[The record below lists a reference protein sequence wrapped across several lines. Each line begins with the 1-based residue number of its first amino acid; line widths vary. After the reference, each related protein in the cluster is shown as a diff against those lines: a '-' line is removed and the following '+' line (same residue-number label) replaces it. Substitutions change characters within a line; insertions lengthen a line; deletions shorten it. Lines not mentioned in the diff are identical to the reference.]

1 MDPDT
6 LKSIAIAQAVA
17 ACINAEGGVGPFA
30 GEAAKAVGNS
40 VRIHSQVCDDI
51 FIFHGDGTVDLMDPE
66 KSYNNIASEFNED
79 EVEDTIGTLE
89 EFIKDNTHIPFET
102 FMSVE
107 HGWFCGN
114 DVEDAC
120 IKFVKAI
127 IANE

>member
-1 MDPDT
+1 MDTST

-51 FIFHGDGTVDLMDPE
+51 YIFHEDGTVDLMDPE
-66 KSYNNIASEFNED
+66 KSYNNIASEFED
-79 EVEDTIGTLE
+79 VCTLE
-89 EFIKDNTHIPFET
+89 EFVKDNTHMKFEY
-102 FMSVE
+102 FMSLE

-127 IANE
+127 VAHE